1 MVGIKATNPEL
12 SAKLPYDPL
21 TIILKIREN
30 FQEIQRTSV
39 SAGNY
44 MFKINNR
51 NTRTRCEIC
60 SNITIKTPVQRQ
72 WRRCSA
78 IIVNCEHISHLVLVF
93 LLLTLSR

>member
-30 FQEIQRTSV
+30 FQEIQRTSI

-60 SNITIKTPVQRQ
+60 SNNNKDTSTTPMA
-72 WRRCSA
+72 S
-78 IIVNCEHISHLVLVF
+78 L
-93 LLLTLSR
+93 